1 MLRVIGKLSLL
12 SCLFLSFVGN
22 AIAGQTFTNDQPVMA
37 IVIDDIGDN
46 RRKGLAAIN
55 LPGAIT
61 YAFLPHTPHS
71 FELAK
76 TAHHLGKEV
85 ILHAPME
92 NKAGLRLG
100 PGALTQAHDAGQ
112 FSHILNGNLDAIP
125 FAVGMNNHMGSLL
138 TEDRNKMGQVMS
150 IVRERKMFFLDS
162 MTTSN
167 TVAWKVAHEHGI
179 PYLVRDVFLDNQQ
192 RWSYIHNQF
201 KQALSLAVT
210 QGHAVVIG
218 HPYPETV
225 AYLKEAL
232 PILEQLGIRLVTAS
246 ELLRLRTQT
255 RLMMAKPNAEQP
267 CDSKEGH
274 CDAMPVA
281 IKQGLVS
288 ENRHQ

>member
-1 MLRVIGKLSLL
+1 MKIIISRFLVILGVFIT
-12 SCLFLSFVGN
+12 CIGN
-22 AIAGQTFTNDQPVMA
+22 ASAGQFPANEQPVMA

-100 PGALTQAHDAGQ
+100 PGALTHQHNSQQ
-112 FSHILNGNLDAIP
+112 FNHILNGNLDSIP

-138 TEDRNKMGQVMS
+138 TEDREKMGQVMS
-150 IVRERKMFFLDS
+150 IVEERQMFFLDS

-167 TVAWKVAHEHGI
+167 TVAWKVAHENGI

-225 AYLKEAL
+225 EYLEEAL

-246 ELLRLRTQT
+246 ELLKLRSRT
-255 RLMMAKPNAEQP
+255 RLMMAEPKLEQP

-274 CDAMPVA
+274 CSSMPMA
-281 IKQGLVS
+281 IKHGRVS
-288 ENRHQ
+288 ASHHQ